1 METQAIEIIETEIV
15 LEEAMSFNHSRL
27 IHRLSLALAPFE
39 DRFDVLP
46 ELEFELSTGRLKPG
60 VALLPKRALDWEK
73 DVIRC
78 PDPPFTAIEI
88 LSPTQALSGLV
99 TKIRE
104 YYFPAGVAS
113 CWLILPE
120 LQSVNLYL
128 PGQPV
133 AKFTDGTLNDPAS
146 QIEISIEALFR

>member
-1 METQAIEIIETEIV
+1 METQAVEIIETEVV
-15 LEEAMSFNHSRL
+15 LGAAMSFNHSRL

-39 DRFDVLP
+39 DRFDILP
-46 ELEFELSTGRLKPG
+46 KLEFELSTGRLKPD
-60 VALLPKRALDWEK
+60 VALLPKRALNWEK
-73 DVIRC
+73 DIVRC
-78 PDPPFTAIEI
+78 PDPPLTAIEI

-120 LQSVNLYL
+120 LQSANLYL

-133 AKFTDGTLNDPAS
+133 VKFTNGLLHDPAS
-146 QIEISIEALFR
+146 GVQINIDALFR